1 MTKILYVEDD
11 EINAFIMR
19 RSLTGWDVVLARDAE
34 TALELVEDELFPV
47 VMLDI
52 NLGDSKM
59 TGTQALK
66 ILKTK
71 PGYDKVVFVAVTAYA
86 MPNDRER
93 FLNEGFDEYF
103 SKPVNYDKL
112 ADYIASVT
120 HREVASS

>member
-34 TALELVEDELFPV
+34 SALELVEDEFFPV
-47 VMLDI
+47 IMLDI

-71 PGYDKVVFVAVTAYA
+71 PGYDKSVFVAVTAYA

-112 ADYIASVT
+112 ADYIAAVT
-120 HREVASS
+120 RKEVASS